1 MAKSVQDLSINLG
14 IEGIEGVN
22 RLKSSL
28 RGLSNAAGPA
38 DKELEK
44 IAAEIKKFN
53 VQGKVS
59 KDVIAGQVAGLSK
72 LRDQANLGGKA
83 FRSLTKDVVDYQQ
96 KLKKADQ
103 QIKETTRSFNGLA
116 QAQNQIPARKP
127 GAFATQIQKFRD
139 ELQNT
144 SVAGKE
150 YTNILRQIQERTQA
164 FNRAEARQSVIA
176 GGQSAAA
183 GPVDRRTAFQV
194 TQELP
199 KTTAALSLR
208 LSELREDFQNVAV
221 GSRSYVNTLREIN
234 RLEKQVADPFGT
246 NQRKE
251 AIRSRLGTQEKFG
264 MFAGRD
270 PVQSAIDRR
279 ERKRSRRYGG
289 FTGGGLANQPVEAS
303 GLFKQI
309 ASISGAG
316 QAAQLQMMGKSYD
329 QVAES
334 IRAAAAASNG
344 SINSLQA
351 QRTALTQLRAGLDP
365 TSQDFRELGKEIERV
380 DQRLGKLSK
389 KRKFSFKGA
398 AQTAGA
404 VASAGIFGGP
414 AGLAGALL
422 GAPFGPGG
430 AVVGGSIGATVGIT
444 ADKITSFTDYAASIS
459 LAEKALERIIA
470 TGEDQVKNAKN
481 LAIANQTI
489 EFAVKELNVERE
501 DATIGMTKLGAAVLG
516 AGGNMEAA
524 ALAFLGTT
532 TAIKATKGS
541 AEDVRGGLTALVQM
555 FSKGKI
561 SAEELSGQLGE
572 RFPAAVT
579 AFAEANDIS
588 TMALQK
594 QLKNGEVGLDKL
606 IKFLQFAVKKYSEGA
621 LEMADSAEES
631 GMRQKVAF
639 KEAQNEL
646 GKQLVQVGSEL
657 QEGITQALIDLTPA
671 IINIATVTANAIKAI
686 LDGIASVVK
695 NIKAISRVIIALAG
709 PAVLGLLIKTLGLA
723 TAAIAKKGLAG
734 GLLLTSQVIQR
745 SAIPAIGA
753 LIARLRGLLVF
764 LAKHPILLAVM
775 GITALGVTGYNMNKR
790 FDDLVDGIK
799 DGTRS
804 LKEGAE
810 MADKYRDR
818 LNSLIEVRKII
829 RANEG
834 AEGALST
841 VRDIAPASGPG
852 LTVFNT
858 MKGIENAYGDEL
870 RPLSVISDLKTLNQA
885 IIDEQQ
891 KVNILG
897 NTLDAQARGI
907 ASDGF
912 TMPDLSGAFAPGLG
926 DPDDPDG
933 SGKSARNRLAAINR
947 AGELLGI
954 EKQILDNA
962 RAITLAQSKADR
974 SLVHQLNNQR
984 ISLQFAKSA
993 AQSEHEY
1000 LDAVRAANAEEDKA
1014 VRTQMLQ
1021 EALDT
1026 KQINKAL
1033 QLVQFEGALADE
1045 KQRNLLA
1052 EKAITEQIEKQIFN
1066 LKDQLGLV
1074 SPEEKIENFRQGLID
1089 QLGEGDAR
1097 IPGAVDLQRQII
1109 DPTTFEKI
1117 QQTVRSLKEELEDL
1131 VNPANMIIKSAD
1143 AIGTAFTDSF
1153 TSVID
1158 GSATT
1163 QEALASFFKNIGNFF
1178 LDMAAQIIQKMITMY
1193 ILNKVVGLL
1202 PGAGGFNSGT
1212 TKLGAGGGQLGGIG
1226 TFGPNFGIRQSAKGS
1241 YFENGIA
1248 KFARGGI
1255 VNSPTLFPYA
1265 DGGTGRFGLMGEAG
1279 PEAILPLQ
1287 RGPEGKLGVQASG
1300 TNNAQMLA
1308 AMNRYKRSVKASAAG
1323 AQGDAAGVDG
1333 AGGAPS
1339 GAAIDVRY
1347 TVERIN
1353 DVDYVTAEQF
1363 QQGIQQAAQRG
1374 AAEGERRTMR
1384 SLQNSTAVR
1393 RSLAF

>member
-1 MAKSVQDLSINLG
+1 MAKSVQDLDIKLDVK
-14 IEGIEGVN
+14 GIEGVN

-221 GSRSYVNTLREIN
+221 GSRSYVNALHEIN

-251 AIRSRLGTQEKFG
+251 DIRSRLGTQEKFG

-279 ERKRSRRYGG
+279 ERRRSRRYGG

-316 QAAQLQMMGKSYD
+316 QAAQVQMMGKSYE
-329 QVAES
+329 QVAQS
-334 IRAAAAASNG
+334 IRTATAASNG

-351 QRTALTQLRAGLDP
+351 QKSALTQLRAGLDP
-365 TSQDFRELGKEIERV
+365 TSQDFRELGREIERV
-380 DQRLGKLSK
+380 DKRLGKLSK
-389 KRKFSFKGA
+389 RRKFSLKGA

-414 AGLAGALL
+414 AGLGGALL

-430 AVVGGSIGATVGIT
+430 AVLGGSIGATVGIT

-459 LAEKALERIIA
+459 LAEKALERIIT
-470 TGEDQVKNAKN
+470 TGKNQENAAKN

-489 EFAVKELNVERE
+489 EFAVKNLNVERE

-579 AFAEANDIS
+579 AFADANDIS

-606 IKFLQFAVKKYSEGA
+606 IKFLQFAVKEYSEGA
-621 LEMADSAEES
+621 LDMAASSEES

-646 GKQLVQVGSEL
+646 GKQLVQVGSNL
-657 QEGITQALIDLTPA
+657 QEGITQALISLTPT
-671 IINIATVTANAIKAI
+671 IINIATVAADAIKAI
-686 LDGIASVVK
+686 LDGIAFLVK
-695 NIKAISRVIIALAG
+695 NIKAISRLIIALAG

-723 TAAIAKKGLAG
+723 TAAVAKKGLAG
-734 GLLLTSQVIQR
+734 GLLLTSKVIATR
-745 SAIPAIGA
+745 TIPAIGA
-753 LIARLRGLLVF
+753 LIAKLRGLLVF
-764 LAKHPILLAVM
+764 LAKNPILLAVM

-790 FDDLVDGIK
+790 FDDLVDSIK

-810 MADKYRDR
+810 MADKYQDR
-818 LNSLIEVRKII
+818 LNALVEVRKVI
-829 RANEG
+829 RANPE

-870 RPLSVISDLKTLNQA
+870 RPLSVISDMASLNQA

-891 KVNILG
+891 KVNTLG
-897 NTLDAQARGI
+897 NTLDAQAREI

-926 DPDDPDG
+926 DPDDPGG
-933 SGKSARNRLAAINR
+933 SGKSARNRLAKINR

-954 EKQILDNA
+954 ERQILKNA
-962 RAITLAQSKADR
+962 REIAFAQAKADR
-974 SLVHQLNNQR
+974 SRVHQLNNQK
-984 ISLQFAKSA
+984 IQLQFQKDSK
-993 AQSEHEY
+993 QVEHQY
-1000 LDAVRAANAEEDKA
+1000 LDAVREANNEENETTKI
-1014 VRTQMLQ
+1014 QKLQ
-1021 EALDT
+1021 EALTDRNLA
-1026 KQINKAL
+1026 NKDLLMRKEEAL
-1033 QLVQFEGALADE
+1033 TTE

-1052 EKAITEQIEKQIFN
+1052 EERITKQIEKQMFN
-1066 LKDQLGLV
+1066 LRDQLGLV
-1074 SPEEKIENFRQGLID
+1074 SPQEKIENFRQGLID
-1089 QLGEGDAR
+1089 QYGSNDAR
-1097 IPGAVDLQRQII
+1097 IPGMVDQQRQLL

-1117 QQTVRSLKEELEDL
+1117 QQSVRGLNKELQELT
-1131 VNPANMIIKSAD
+1131 NPANMIISSANQ
-1143 AIGTAFTDSF
+1143 IGTAFTDSF
-1153 TSVID
+1153 KSVIN

-1163 QEALASFFKNIGNFF
+1163 QEALASFFKNIANFF
-1178 LDMAAQIIQKMITMY
+1178 LDMAAQIIQKMITMA
-1193 ILNKVVGLL
+1193 ILNTIVGLL
-1202 PGAGGFNSGT
+1202 PG
-1212 TKLGAGGGQLGGIG
+1212 GGG
-1226 TFGPNFGIRQSAKGS
+1226 AKGILGQGTLDSVTS
-1241 YFENGIA
+1241 YSGITGSTRFA
-1248 KFARGGI
+1248 KGAAFAKNKIIPYAKGGI
-1255 VNSPTLFPYA
+1255 VDRPTMFSYA
-1265 DGGTGRFGLMGEAG
+1265 DGGAGQFGIMGEAG
-1279 PEAILPLQ
+1279 PEAILPLR
-1287 RGPEGKLGVQASG
+1287 RGPGGKLGVESSGGVGNVVVNVDASG
-1300 TNNAQMLA
+1300 SSVEGDNEQAGQLGKML
-1308 AMNRYKRSVKASAAG
+1308 
-1323 AQGDAAGVDG
+1323 
-1333 AGGAPS
+1333 
-1339 GAAIDVRY
+1339 GAAVQ
-1347 TVERIN
+1347 
-1353 DVDYVTAEQF
+1353 AELIKQKRP
-1363 QQGIQQAAQRG
+1363 GG
-1374 AAEGERRTMR
+1374 
-1384 SLQNSTAVR
+1384 L
-1393 RSLAF
+1393 LA